1 MKKPKTLRIP
11 RKLKKQYK
19 KLWEQINGEKLYIIK
34 KTIAFDS
41 WPSCTDRKVWG
52 CMTRPR

>member
-1 MKKPKTLRIP
+1 MKKQKTLRIP
-11 RKLKKQYK
+11 RKLKKKYK
-19 KLWEQINGEKLYIIK
+19 KFWEQINGEELYIIK

-52 CMTRPR
+52 CETRPR

>member
-11 RKLKKQYK
+11 RKLKKKYK
-19 KLWEQINGEKLYIIK
+19 KLWGQIYREKTFIIK
-34 KTIAFDS
+34 KTIAYDF